1 VLAAAST
8 AIGQFLIELA
18 AADPHDMYE

>member
-1 VLAAAST
+1 VLATASN
-8 AIGQFLIELA
+8 AIGRFLCELA